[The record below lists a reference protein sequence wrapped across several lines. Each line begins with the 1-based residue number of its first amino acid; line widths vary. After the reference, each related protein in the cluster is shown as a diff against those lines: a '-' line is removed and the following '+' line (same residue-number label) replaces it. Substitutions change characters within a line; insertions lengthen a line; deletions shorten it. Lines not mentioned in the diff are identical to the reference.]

1 MIGIFVHLKN
11 LKEIKMFDTI
21 KPEKEITLE
30 EFKKLIRENI
40 FVFGEIEIEKNEH
53 EENTYNVIDRDYADT
68 AIGNK
73 DTKISKEDKDM
84 STPILDF
91 ILNKHGV
98 IVLINQGWRQL
109 HVGNYKELQFLLGL
123 LKTKI
128 VDIERIQNR

>member
-1 MIGIFVHLKN
+1 
-11 LKEIKMFDTI
+11 MFDTI